1 MIAPLHLAGEPGSQP
16 RPFDRPR
23 AERAVRE
30 LLAAL
35 GEDPDR
41 EGLLETPA
49 RVARA
54 YQELVAGLHDDA
66 ARHLGRVFSQRSE
79 DLVTLSDIEF
89 TSLCEHHL
97 LPVTGRAHIAYLPA
111 NGQVVG
117 LSKLARTVD
126 VFARRPQM
134 QERLTAEIADAI
146 VEHLD
151 ARGALVVVEGEHSCL
166 ALRGA
171 AKRGAT
177 MRTVAA
183 RGWFERDAELRAETL
198 ALLLGRG
205 R

>member
-1 MIAPLHLAGEPGSQP
+1 MIAPLHLAGRAGAQP

-41 EGLLETPA
+41 EGLVETPA

-54 YQELVAGLHDDA
+54 FQELVAGLHDDP
-66 ARHLGRVFSQRSE
+66 ARHLARVFSQTG
-79 DLVTLSDIEF
+79 DDVVTLSDIEF

-97 LPVTGRAHIAYLPA
+97 LPVTGRAHVAYLPA

-134 QERLTAEIADAI
+134 QERMTAEVADAL
-146 VEHLD
+146 VSHLD

-171 AKRGAT
+171 AKKGAT

>member
-1 MIAPLHLAGEPGSQP
+1 MIAPLHLAGEPGTQT

-41 EGLLETPA
+41 EGLRETPA

-66 ARHLGRVFSQRSE
+66 GRHLARVFSQAGE
-79 DLVTLSDIEF
+79 DVVTLSDIEF

-134 QERLTAEIADAI
+134 QERMTAEIADALCG
-146 VEHLD
+146 HLE
-151 ARGALVVVEGEHSCL
+151 ARGALVVVEGVHSCL

-171 AKRGAT
+171 AKKGAT

-198 ALLLGRG
+198 ALLLGR
-205 R
+205 

>member
-1 MIAPLHLAGEPGSQP
+1 MIAPLHLAEPTDAKP
-16 RPFDRPR
+16 RPFDRQR

-35 GEDPDR
+35 GEDPER

-49 RVARA
+49 RVARSL
-54 YQELVAGLHDDA
+54 QELVSGLHDEP
-66 ARHLGRVFSQRSE
+66 ARHLGRVFSQSSE

-97 LPVTGRAHIAYLPA
+97 LPVTGRAHVAYLPA
-111 NGQVVG
+111 HGKVVG

-126 VFARRPQM
+126 LFARRPQM
-134 QERLTAEIADAI
+134 QERMTAEIADAL
-146 VEHLD
+146 VGHLD
-151 ARGALVVVEGEHSCL
+151 ARGVLVVVEGEHSCL

-171 AKRGAT
+171 RKKGAV

-198 ALLLGRG
+198 GLLLGRV